1 MASSSTK
8 NAVERALKYVSSTS
22 RIKLQDLRDNP
33 GARVSGRQL
42 KKAHNQ
48 HGHTIGELQHAA
60 KPPLGWVWGDFF
72 RPWHRMFPGE
82 KHFNGDINLRREYP
96 PISLIEL
103 QRLIDLNWID
113 TNKLI
118 DITTLCNTRRIVID
132 PSQRQFGVQLNDEGG
147 EVFVAKVNL
156 EVQWASEYT
165 IAMIEKNGGTI
176 RTAYYDLNSLEC
188 AVDPK
193 KWFLSGKPIPP
204 RKAPPQSL
212 MLYYTNPRNRGY
224 LADPKEVEKDRIEL
238 AKKYGYELPDSTGKA
253 NEIKK
258 PTEVFMGIE
267 SGSIVS
273 LTDKKVFIPKDPIL
287 KKYYTDEYLAD
298 WQY

>member
-1 MASSSTK
+1 MASSNVK
-8 NAVERALKYVSSTS
+8 NATERALKYVTSAS

-33 GARVSGRQL
+33 GARVTGRQL
-42 KKAHNQ
+42 KKGHNQ

-82 KHFNGDINLRREYP
+82 KHFNGDINLRKEYMP
-96 PISLIEL
+96 LALIEL

-118 DITTLCNTRRIVID
+118 DITTLCNTKQFRCD
-132 PSQRQFGVQLNDEGG
+132 PTQRQFGVQLNNEGG
-147 EVFVAKVNL
+147 EAFAAKINL

-165 IAMIEKNGGTI
+165 IAMVEKNGGTI

-188 AVDPK
+188 ATDPK

-204 RKAPPQSL
+204 RKAPPKSL
-212 MLYYTNPRNRGY
+212 ITYYTDPKNRGY
-224 LADPKEVEKDRIEL
+224 LADPSEIEKCKREL
-238 AKKYGYELPDSTGKA
+238 AKKYGYELPVESDIKP
-253 NEIKK
+253 EMKK
-258 PTEVFMGIE
+258 PTEVFLGIE

-273 LTDKKVFIPKDPIL
+273 LVDKKIFVPTHPTL